1 MKTLE
6 ARTVGAALQLE
17 CSDNARDVIN
27 FNKRTNDHFQL
38 RRREDEPGRGKR
50 VGPGGEQLS
59 SN

>member
-38 RRREDEPGRGKR
+38 RRREDEPVRGETGWAR
-50 VGPGGEQLS
+50 RGTVVE
-59 SN
+59 